1 MRRSPANG
9 RLAAPLALTALLL
22 IGLILPLAPVW
33 AGPLEDAKANGQIG
47 ERSDGYVGIRVEE
60 APQDVQAL
68 VADINA
74 KRKLEYEK
82 VAERNA
88 IDIEEVGVVA
98 GRKLIRRAKPG
109 EWVRSPK
116 GKWVQIE

>member
-1 MRRSPANG
+1 MRRV
-9 RLAAPLALTALLL
+9 RLAAWLLLL
-22 IGLILPLAPVW
+22 ILLPLAPVW
-33 AGPLEDAKANGQIG
+33 AGPLEDAKASGQIG
-47 ERSDGYVGIRVEE
+47 ERSDGYLGIRGKE
-60 APQDVQAL
+60 APPDIRAL

-74 KRKLEYEK
+74 KRALEYEK
-82 VAERNA
+82 VAKRNA